1 MLNRAS
7 EATDMLKEHIEKD
20 SVIRIISH
28 NDADG
33 ISAAAVIANALAEE
47 NVQFHTTIIPRLKE
61 DIVNQLRSEKYDL
74 FIFSDMGSP
83 FIKEFNTYKHDVIV
97 ADHHQVD
104 DTESESNVVHLNP
117 HLFGIDGSKDL
128 CGAGSSYL
136 AIRELDKKHLAY
148 FDKNSYMILLK
159 SSASSYAA

>member
-7 EATDMLKEHIEKD
+7 EATDVLKEHIEKD

-61 DIVNQLRSEKYDL
+61 DIVNQLRN
-74 FIFSDMGSP
+74 P
-83 FIKEFNTYKHDVIV
+83 R
-97 ADHHQVD
+97 VD
-104 DTESESNVVHLNP
+104 
-117 HLFGIDGSKDL
+117 
-128 CGAGSSYL
+128 
-136 AIRELDKKHLAY
+136 
-148 FDKNSYMILLK
+148 
-159 SSASSYAA
+159 SA